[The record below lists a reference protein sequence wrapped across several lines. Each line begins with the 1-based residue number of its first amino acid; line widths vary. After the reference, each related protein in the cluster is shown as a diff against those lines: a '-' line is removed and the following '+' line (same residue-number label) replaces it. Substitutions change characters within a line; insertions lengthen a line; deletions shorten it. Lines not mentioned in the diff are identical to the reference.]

1 MKNGHYLEVQ
11 TMSEMNKELVSL
23 GKIEEAKKLTQEE
36 IDNRIINKIEDIKY
50 GFLELG
56 GYLKISKEIY
66 YRDTIDIYNKMKG
79 TSIRYEDVEN
89 MALYTGETNR
99 NFSDYC
105 KNTYALTNNSIN
117 RLISVYSNYTEER
130 IKLMPKSAKGFG
142 ILSKLISVEDEN
154 FSVED
159 FLNLNV
165 DVNASSSNIKNK
177 DLNYRNLEKSI
188 SHYNKLDKEYN
199 KLEEEAS
206 KEGISVGEKV
216 KKDQKELSDNLYN
229 ELIRLRNFK
238 KKYETEKEDMLN
250 EEVSKAVEHYEM
262 QEKAMAQ
269 RVEKLKAQYGNI
281 DEAKRKLE
289 AKEEELYA
297 MENDYLE
304 KLRSLP
310 RTEDVKKERDNLL
323 SEKTKLSNEIAN
335 LSNELAMLN
344 SRKLETTKTIEKL
357 EDDLKDLAP
366 FRDKMK
372 YLYNNINLIVDIKER
387 LDIILSQDYTEYLQ
401 YEDVKD
407 VYLATLDN
415 LVETISSVY
424 AKLGENNRIISF
436 NNSNIIEQ

>member
-177 DLNYRNLEKSI
+177 DLNYRNLAKSI

-323 SEKTKLSNEIAN
+323 SEKTKLSNEIY
-335 LSNELAMLN
+335 
-344 SRKLETTKTIEKL
+344 RK
-357 EDDLKDLAP
+357 
-366 FRDKMK
+366 
-372 YLYNNINLIVDIKER
+372 V
-387 LDIILSQDYTEYLQ
+387 
-401 YEDVKD
+401 
-407 VYLATLDN
+407 
-415 LVETISSVY
+415 
-424 AKLGENNRIISF
+424 
-436 NNSNIIEQ
+436 

>member
-1 MKNGHYLEVQ
+1 
-11 TMSEMNKELVSL
+11 MSEMNKELVSL
-23 GKIEEAKKLTQEE
+23 GKIEEAKMLTQEE

-50 GFLELG
+50 GYLELG
-56 GYLKISKEIY
+56 GYLKTSKEIY
-66 YRDTIDIYNKMKG
+66 FRDTIDIYNKIKG
-79 TSIRYEDVEN
+79 TNIKYEEVECMSN
-89 MALYTGETNR
+89 YSAETNR
-99 NFSDYC
+99 SFEKHC
-105 KNTYALTNNSIN
+105 KTAYRLNIANVNNLIN
-117 RLISVYSNYTEER
+117 VYSNYNKKR
-130 IKLMPKSAKGFG
+130 IDSMPKSTRSYD
-142 ILSKLISVEDEN
+142 ILSRLLSVEDEY
-154 FSVED
+154 FKVED
-159 FLNLNV
+159 FLNLRV
-165 DVNASSSNIKNK
+165 DNGMPLSVENK
-177 DLNYRNLEKSI
+177 DLDAIKIRNSI
-188 SHYNKLDKEYN
+188 TNYNKLDREYN
-199 KLEEEAS
+199 KLEKEAN
-206 KEGISVGEKV
+206 KEGISIGEKV
-216 KKDQKELSDNLYN
+216 KKSQKELSDNLYN

-238 KKYETEKEDMLN
+238 KRYENEKEEIIN
-250 EEVSKAVEHYEM
+250 EEVSKAVQKYEKEEAALR
-262 QEKAMAQ
+262 QKA
-269 RVEKLKAQYGNI
+269 EKLKIQYGNI
-281 DEAKRKLE
+281 QEAEKKLE

-310 RTEDVKKERDNLL
+310 KTEDVRKERNELL

-335 LSNELAMLN
+335 LSNEITMLN
-344 SRKLETTKTIEKL
+344 NRKLETTKTIEKL

>member
-1 MKNGHYLEVQ
+1 
-11 TMSEMNKELVSL
+11 MSEMNKELVSL
-23 GKIEEAKKLTQEE
+23 GKIEEAKILTQEE

-50 GFLELG
+50 GYLELG
-56 GYLKISKEIY
+56 GYLKMSKEIY
-66 YRDTIDIYNKMKG
+66 FRDTIDIYNNMKG
-79 TSIRYEDVEN
+79 TNIKYEEVGN
-89 MALYTGETNR
+89 MGMYLEVTGR
-99 NFSDYC
+99 NFAQYC
-105 KNTYALTNNSIN
+105 KDSYGLARNSVNYI
-117 RLISVYSNYTEER
+117 ISVYSNYSRER
-130 IKLMPKSAKGFG
+130 IESMPKNTRGYG
-142 ILSKLISVEDEN
+142 ILSKLLSVEDEY
-154 FSVED
+154 FKVED
-159 FLNLNV
+159 FLNL
-165 DVNASSSNIKNK
+165 SSSVDMSTEHIKNK
-177 DLNYRNLEKSI
+177 ELNSEEIKKSI
-188 SHYNKLDKEYN
+188 INHNKLDKEYN
-199 KLEEEAS
+199 RLDKEAN
-206 KEGISVGEKV
+206 KEGKSVGEKV
-216 KKDQKELSDNLYN
+216 KENQKELSDNLYN

-238 KKYETEKEDMLN
+238 KKYEAEKEDMLN

-262 QEKAMAQ
+262 QEKAMMQ

-310 RTEDVKKERDNLL
+310 KTEDVKKERDNLL

-424 AKLGENNRIISF
+424 AKLGENDRIISF